1 MLLYIRYTE
10 QDMPIPSAT
19 TSPKTQVNM
28 RFSPE
33 LLSKLDAY
41 SEMVGQSKTQIAAN
55 AIEDYLDWRIPQI
68 ADLKLAI
75 AAADRG
81 EFATDEQVEAIFKKH
96 GA

>member
-1 MLLYIRYTE
+1 
-10 QDMPIPSAT
+10 MPVHPTS
-19 TSPKTQVNM
+19 TSPKTQFNM
-28 RFSPE
+28 RFSAE

-68 ADLKLAI
+68 ADLKKAI

-81 EFATDEQVEAIFKKH
+81 EIATDEQVEAVFKKY

>member
-1 MLLYIRYTE
+1 MSVNSS
-10 QDMPIPSAT
+10 PSSA
-19 TSPKTQVNM
+19 KVQFNA

-33 LLSKLDAY
+33 LISKLDAY
-41 SEMVGQSKTQIAAN
+41 AEMVGQSKAQIAAN

-68 ADLKLAI
+68 EDLKIAI

-81 EFATDEQVEAIFKKH
+81 EFASDEEVEAVFKKF